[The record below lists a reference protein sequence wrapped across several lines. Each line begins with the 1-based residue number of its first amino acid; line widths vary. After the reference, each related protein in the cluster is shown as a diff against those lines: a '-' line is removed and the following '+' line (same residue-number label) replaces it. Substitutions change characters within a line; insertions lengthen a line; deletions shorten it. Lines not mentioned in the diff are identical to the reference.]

1 VRSVPDHHVPQAASK
16 ALSLLMKIGAPIK
29 GDVSVI
35 LLTVHFPAIAPG
47 TPYRKVI
54 RDHAEGLLWMAISE
68 TRQASRERRIT
79 KTKGAYFMATVKD
92 LAARWAFASSTP
104 SP

>member
-1 VRSVPDHHVPQAASK
+1 
-16 ALSLLMKIGAPIK
+16 
-29 GDVSVI
+29 
-35 LLTVHFPAIAPG
+35 
-47 TPYRKVI
+47 
-54 RDHAEGLLWMAISE
+54 MAISE

-92 LAARWAFASSTP
+92 LATRWATAPSTP